1 MSSIIIESNSNIPI
15 SINSFQQRSSTMS
28 LSNIIQ
34 IYLKIINRILDYT
47 SDIKCPSSIFDMNK
61 QNNIETDSDS
71 ENENNSIIE
80 KNDIENFIIRCI
92 QLLDIEEE
100 ILILSMMAL
109 DKLLKNNFLLCE
121 NNLHKVIFI
130 CIMETHKYYNDDFFI
145 SNNDY
150 SKVSGIPTDELLNME
165 LEFMNIIDFNMYINE
180 EDYDNYCIKIK
191 KYWKNILF

>member
-1 MSSIIIESNSNIPI
+1 MSNTIISSNSNFPI
-15 SINSFQQRSSTMS
+15 SINKLQQKSSMS
-28 LSNIIQ
+28 ISSILN
-34 IYLKIINRILDYT
+34 IYLKIIQTILAHF
-47 SDIKCPSSIFDMNK
+47 SKIKCPSTIFDINK
-61 QNNIETDSDS
+61 QNNIDTDSDS
-71 ENENNSIIE
+71 ENNENNSIIE
-80 KNDIENFIIRCI
+80 KLDIENFIIRCI
-92 QLLDIEEE
+92 ELLDINEE

-109 DKLLKNNFLLCE
+109 DKLLAKKFFLCE

-165 LEFMNIIDFNMYINE
+165 LEFMNIIYFNMYINE

>member
-1 MSSIIIESNSNIPI
+1 MSNIFIESNSNFPI
-15 SINSFQQRSSTMS
+15 SINTLQQKSSTMS
-28 LSNIIQ
+28 MSNIIQ
-34 IYLKIINRILDYT
+34 IYLKIINTILDYT
-47 SDIKCPSSIFDMNK
+47 SNLKCPSSIFDMNK

-130 CIMETHKYYNDDFFI
+130 CIMETHKYYNDNDYI
-145 SNNDY
+145 SNTDY
-150 SKVSGIPTDELLNME
+150 SKVCGISTDELLKME
-165 LEFMNIIDFNMYINE
+165 LEFMNIIDFNMNINE
-180 EDYDNYCIKIK
+180 EDYIKYCDKIK
-191 KYWKNILF
+191 KFWLNLLY